1 MARSNRP
8 GCDVSVGRCIGD
20 VATIADVARALV
32 APPIEHPLKRLQQG
46 QAGRIWCCASDSRQD
61 DVVLFAQRIGK
72 PDVPPAQTPVIVGYS
87 NPHFLMTSLCPSR
100 SPRPADHVS
109 LLALACSLERFG
121 ECASA
126 VFANFRLMATN
137 EGQSHR
143 PSA

>member
-1 MARSNRP
+1 MRQIELI
-8 GCDVSVGRCIGD
+8 GCNFFVDRRTGEPVI
-20 VATIADVARALV
+20 IADVARALV
-32 APPIEHPLKRLQQG
+32 ASPIERPLKRLQQG
-46 QAGRIWCCASDSRQD
+46 NAGRIWCGASDTRQN
-61 DVVLFAQRIGK
+61 DVVLLAQRIGK
-72 PDVPPAQTPVIVGYS
+72 PDVPPAQTPLIVGYG
-87 NPHFLMTSLCPSR
+87 NPHVSITSLCPSR
-100 SPRPADHVS
+100 STRPADHVS